1 MFVRNSVFRLIVCH
15 PERGQLSA
23 HNPELMAPDLRQM
36 LMVGS
41 NRTVR
46 P

>member
-1 MFVRNSVFRLIVCH
+1 MFVRNSVCRLTVCH

-23 HNPELMAPDLRQM
+23 HNPELMAPDLRQV
-36 LMVGS
+36 LLVDF

-46 P
+46 T